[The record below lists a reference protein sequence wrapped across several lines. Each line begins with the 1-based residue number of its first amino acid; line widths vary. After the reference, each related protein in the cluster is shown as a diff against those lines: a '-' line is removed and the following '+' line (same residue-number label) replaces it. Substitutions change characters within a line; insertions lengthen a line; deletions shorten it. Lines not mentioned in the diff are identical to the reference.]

1 MSEHYRIWLFRFAG
15 WLHRGVELAV
25 LVLFVAMLTVGF
37 AQIINRFFFSAS
49 LSWSEDFQR
58 YAHIW
63 LVFFAIPIGYR
74 RGIHIGVDLLEM
86 TLSPAMARFM
96 TFVIDV
102 CWLVLGTGLVIT
114 ALRVMEVAQRQRVPS
129 MGITMDMVYL
139 GLVLGGGYLVVIAA
153 GRLLA
158 TFFPALGNSRQ

>member
-1 MSEHYRIWLFRFAG
+1 MPELYRVWFFRIAG
-15 WLHRGVELAV
+15 WLHRGVEAV
-25 LVLFVAMLTVGF
+25 VLLLFVAMLTVGF
-37 AQIINRFFFSAS
+37 AQIINRFFFAAS

-63 LVFFAIPIGYR
+63 LVFLAIPIGYR
-74 RGIHIGVDLLEM
+74 RGIHIGVDLLESA
-86 TLSPAMARFM
+86 LSPAMARRM
-96 TFVIDV
+96 TLAIDI

-139 GLVLGGGYLVVIAA
+139 GLVLGGSYIIVIAA
-153 GRLLA
+153 GRILV
-158 TFFPALGNSRQ
+158 TFFPALGNSRP